1 MCEYEAALALVGL
14 ALAAQL
20 LLRGRVVADH
30 VRLQLQQQLLQRRPR
45 PLGAAQLGLLVLALL
60 GLGGERR
67 ARAQQ
72 GARVLAPAAAPMRRA
87 SCIESCRRHAA
98 SGSSAAARALERH
111 REQAR

>member
-1 MCEYEAALALVGL
+1 LVGL

-20 LLRGRVVADH
+20 LERGRVVADH
-30 VRLQLQQQLLQRRPR
+30 VRLQLQHLLQRRPR
-45 PLGAAQLGLLVLALL
+45 PLGTALLGILVLALR
-60 GLGGERR
+60 GLGGKRR

-111 REQAR
+111 REQDV